1 MIKITSCHNKV
12 NDSRSATVPCLNYLQ
27 LFITA
32 LILSNRPTETIEPVA
47 ATSNQRPATGMM
59 KASDLIKPYFI
70 ENRAKILIGL
80 LSLIIVDL
88 LQLFIPRIIKRVV
101 DDLTA
106 FELDGWQLLSYS
118 LFMIGIAIFIG
129 VFRYIWRRCLL
140 GTARRI
146 EEGLR
151 NMLFGHLQCLSA
163 AYFDGIK
170 TGDLMAHATNDIQ
183 QIRMATGMGMV
194 ALNDAIVLGLASIG
208 FMAYINVTLTAFVLI
223 PMPLIVVST
232 RFFSRKMH
240 HRYQTVQAAFSDLT
254 EVIRERFAGIRIIKA
269 HHRKEE
275 EAARV
280 EAASRNYVDMNLR
293 LVKIIGSFFPM
304 MLLFSNLSLAIVLY
318 LGGRKT
324 IMQDITAGDFVAFIS
339 YLGLLTWPMMALGWV
354 TNLIQRGRASL
365 DRINKILQTVPEIR
379 DSQDA
384 VTIENVQGQIVFDNV
399 SFRYD
404 SEPYQEKKATLSKI
418 HLHIEPGMVLGV
430 VGPPG
435 SGKSTLISLI
445 PRLYNIHRG
454 RILLD
459 GHDIRTLKIQS
470 LRSQIS
476 FIPQEPFLFAATIR
490 ENITFGDRQI
500 PEDRL
505 EKALRDA
512 ALYDTIKGFADGLET
527 VVGEKGVILSGGQK
541 QRIALA
547 RCLLR
552 DNAIL
557 ILDDPISQVDLETG
571 TTIINTI
578 RKLAGQKTI
587 IIVSHRLSAVSYADR
602 IITLDLGHITESGTH
617 QQLLDSDKYYA
628 KTYHLQEIEEDLDA
642 A

>member
-1 MIKITSCHNKV
+1 
-12 NDSRSATVPCLNYLQ
+12 
-27 LFITA
+27 
-32 LILSNRPTETIEPVA
+32 
-47 ATSNQRPATGMM
+47 M

-70 ENRAKILIGL
+70 ENRAKIIIGL

-88 LQLFIPRIIKRVV
+88 LQVYIPRIIKRVV

-106 FELDGWQLLSYS
+106 FELDGRQLLTYA
-118 LFMIGIAIFIG
+118 LLMIVIAVFIGI
-129 VFRYIWRRCLL
+129 FRYIWRRCLL

-151 NMLFGHLQCLSA
+151 NLLFAHLQCLSP
-163 AYFDGIK
+163 AYFDTVK

-194 ALNDAIVLGLASIG
+194 ALNDAIVLGLAAIG
-208 FMAYINVTLTAFVLI
+208 FMAYINVTLTVFVLI
-223 PMPLIVVST
+223 PMPLIVIST
-232 RFFSRKMH
+232 RFFSKKMH
-240 HRYQTVQAAFSDLT
+240 HRYQSVQAAFSDLT

-269 HHRKEE
+269 HHQKEE

-280 EAASRNYVDMNLR
+280 EAASKNYVDKNIK

-318 LGGRKT
+318 FGGRKT
-324 IMQDITAGDFVAFIS
+324 ILQSITPGDFVAFIS

-365 DRINKILQTVPEIR
+365 DRINRILQTVPAIKGR
-379 DSQDA
+379 NNA
-384 VTIENVQGQIVFDNV
+384 VSVKKIQGHISFENV
-399 SFRYD
+399 SFSYEAD
-404 SEPYQEKKATLSKI
+404 QDQQGVATLSQI
-418 HLHIEPGMVLGV
+418 DLDIEPGTVLGI

-435 SGKSTLISLI
+435 CGKSTLLSLV
-445 PRLYNIHRG
+445 PRLYDVQRG
-454 RILLD
+454 RILID
-459 GHDIRTLKIQS
+459 GHDIRHLKIHD
-470 LRSQIS
+470 LRSLIS
-476 FIPQEPFLFAATIR
+476 FIPQEPFLFAGTIR
-490 ENITFGDRQI
+490 DNITFGDQQI
-500 PEDRL
+500 SENHI
-505 EKALRDA
+505 EKAVSNA
-512 ALYDTIKGFADGLET
+512 ALSDTVNSFPDGLET

-541 QRIALA
+541 QRVALA
-547 RCLLR
+547 RCLLQN
-552 DNAIL
+552 NAIL

-578 RKLAGQKTI
+578 RKMAGHKTI

-602 IITLDLGHITESGTH
+602 IITLDLGRITEGGTH
-617 QQLLDSDKYYA
+617 EQLMESNKYYA
-628 KTYHLQEIEEDLDA
+628 KTYHLQEIEEDLNA